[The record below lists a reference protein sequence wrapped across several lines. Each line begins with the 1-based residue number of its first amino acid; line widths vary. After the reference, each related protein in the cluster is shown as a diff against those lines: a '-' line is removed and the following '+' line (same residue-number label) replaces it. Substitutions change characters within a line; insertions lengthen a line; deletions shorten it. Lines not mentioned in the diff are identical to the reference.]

1 MSETDDYTIGYRKPP
16 RHSQFRK
23 GQSGNPGGRR
33 RSLAA
38 NAHSAL
44 ASVLARRVTVAGEEG
59 EARDFGMARGVESG
73 DQQAG
78 DGEADKARV
87 GRRPAKR
94 AYRRAAVDDLN
105 GRAVQTTFPR
115 PSRLRLSTTRHQ
127 ASRNPHVR
135 PLQMGHHQAQE
146 GRARR
151 QARQDLHEAHSRAHH
166 CREDGGG

>member
-59 EARDFGMARGVESG
+59 EARMSQLEALMADLVKKARGGDTRCMKLVLDRLSELEASGPAQRALESLSH
-73 DQQAG
+73 
-78 DGEADKARV
+78 KAAREEERGQGTV
-87 GRRPAKR
+87 G
-94 AYRRAAVDDLN
+94 AAVEMPDPPPAEN
-105 GRAVQTTFPR
+105 
-115 PSRLRLSTTRHQ
+115 
-127 ASRNPHVR
+127 
-135 PLQMGHHQAQE
+135 
-146 GRARR
+146 
-151 QARQDLHEAHSRAHH
+151 
-166 CREDGGG
+166 

>member
-59 EARDFGMARGVESG
+59 EARMSQLEALMADLVKKARGG
-73 DQQAG
+73 DTRCMKLVL
-78 DGEADKARV
+78 D
-87 GRRPAKR
+87 
-94 AYRRAAVDDLN
+94 
-105 GRAVQTTFPR
+105 
-115 PSRLRLSTTRHQ
+115 RLSELE
-127 ASRNPHVR
+127 ASNP
-135 PLQMGHHQAQE
+135 AQ
-146 GRARR
+146 RALESLSHKA
-151 QARQDLHEAHSRAHH
+151 AREEERGQ
-166 CREDGGG
+166 GGTAVEMPDPPPPEY